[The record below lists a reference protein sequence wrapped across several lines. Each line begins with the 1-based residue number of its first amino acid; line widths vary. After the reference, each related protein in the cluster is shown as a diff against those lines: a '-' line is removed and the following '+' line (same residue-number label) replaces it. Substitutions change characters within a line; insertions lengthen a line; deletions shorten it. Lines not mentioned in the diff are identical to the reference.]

1 MRTRGRGFWFIG
13 LLVVVLSVTGCGGQS
28 TTPPAP
34 APPTSGAPPLTTAPA
49 TPASVAGAAALASY
63 RGMWKAFVEA
73 GRTSD
78 WQSATLGRYATG
90 VALTNLTRGLYA
102 DSLNKLI
109 TKGEPVLSPAVASVE
124 PNDDPLQVLVSD
136 CADST
141 NWLKYRSSDGSLA
154 DTPGGRRLINAVVER
169 QADKSW
175 KVSDFGVQKVG
186 TC

>member
-1 MRTRGRGFWFIG
+1 
-13 LLVVVLSVTGCGGQS
+13 LE
-28 TTPPAP
+28 
-34 APPTSGAPPLTTAPA
+34 
-49 TPASVAGAAALASY
+49 SY
-63 RGMWKAFVEA
+63 RGMWAAFVEA

-90 VALTNLTRGLYA
+90 LALTNLTRGLYA
-102 DSLNKLI
+102 DNLNKLI

-124 PNDDPLQVLVSD
+124 PSDDPIKVLVSD

-141 NWLKYRSSDGSLA
+141 NWLKHRSSDGSLA

-169 QADKSW
+169 QTDKSW